1 MTNFIVIFACL
12 IAGNLCKKMRH
23 FPSTTP
29 QALNAFIIYLSLPA
43 LVLSQLP
50 KLLVTMD
57 FSGNWWVP
65 VSMAWM
71 AFILS
76 FLVFGF
82 AGKKFGWKDSMTGAL
97 ILTAGLGNTSFV
109 GFPLLEALIG
119 PHALPIG
126 ILADQPGSFL
136 ALSTIG
142 ILVAAMYSG
151 AKITPHFIAR
161 RILTFPPFIALIF
174 AVLWYLVVGMRHP
187 ESLNSIMPAFD
198 KIAATLVPLA
208 VFSVGFQLHV
218 DLAVFKRR
226 WFPLS
231 IGLGF
236 KLLVLPAFFSFFYLK
251 ILGGNDL
258 MTHVTV
264 IESAMATM
272 ITAAVV
278 ANEFNLDNE
287 LTNLMV
293 GIGIPL
299 SLATVPLWKY
309 FLGI

>member
-1 MTNFIVIFACL
+1 
-12 IAGNLCKKMRH
+12 
-23 FPSTTP
+23 
-29 QALNAFIIYLSLPA
+29 
-43 LVLSQLP
+43 
-50 KLLVTMD
+50 
-57 FSGNWWVP
+57 
-65 VSMAWM
+65 MAWT

-76 FLVFGF
+76 YLVFGF
-82 AGKKFGWKDSMTGAL
+82 AGKQFGWKDSMTGAL

-142 ILVAAMYSG
+142 IFVAALYSG
-151 AKITPHFIAR
+151 AKITPMFIAR
-161 RILTFPPFIALIF
+161 RIFTFVPFIALILS
-174 AVLWYLVVGMRHP
+174 VLWYVFFGINHP
-187 ESLNSIMPAFD
+187 QSLDPIMPAFD

-208 VFSVGFQLHV
+208 VFSVGFQLQF
-218 DLAVFKRR
+218 DLAVFKKR
-226 WFPLS
+226 WYQLALGLS
-231 IGLGF
+231 F
-236 KLLVLPAFFSFFYLK
+236 KLLVLPAFFAFLYLK
-251 ILGGNDL
+251 VLGGNDL
-258 MTHVTV
+258 VTTVTV

-293 GIGIPL
+293 GVGIPI
-299 SLATVPLWKY
+299 SLVTVPLWKY
-309 FLGI
+309 FLGL